1 MRIVMV
7 LRVGIAVAFFAPV
20 FGVVALMAIVAMH
33 LRVLGVVLAIAA
45 FTAIPLLAIVRI
57 LRAWRELSVR
67 AVVMKAKV
75 IVCVRRR
82 RSECEQGCA
91 T

>member
-1 MRIVMV
+1 MV
-7 LRVGIAVAFFAPV
+7 LRMGIVVAFFAPV

-45 FTAIPLLAIVRI
+45 FTVIPLLAIAGG
-57 LRAWRELSVR
+57 LHAGRELSVR
-67 AVVMKAKV
+67 AIVMQAKV
-75 IVCVRRR
+75 VCVRGR
-82 RSECEQGCA
+82 RSECEQRCA